1 MRVYTASGIAKFRP
15 GHPGQSKFRSPWYE
29 GPGEPIHHRVI
40 TYYDHP
46 IITDERIKFVTKFS
60 YQRIT
65 PGRPRSYFKF
75 INRTTVAVL

>member
-46 IITDERIKFVTKFS
+46 IITYAEVHASIDNDATAGRVVRIEVTYHAHGS
-60 YQRIT
+60 RL
-65 PGRPRSYFKF
+65 S
-75 INRTTVAVL
+75 